1 LLKDE
6 CLTERFGIGRLLIT
20 VTVPL
25 ALLALLSFDSF
36 ELTLTEFLLEEGSD
50 GIGDTL

>member
-1 LLKDE
+1 LKDE
-6 CLTERFGIGRLLIT
+6 SFAQKFGIGRLLIT

-25 ALLALLSFDSF
+25 ALLSF

-50 GIGDTL
+50 GVCDTL